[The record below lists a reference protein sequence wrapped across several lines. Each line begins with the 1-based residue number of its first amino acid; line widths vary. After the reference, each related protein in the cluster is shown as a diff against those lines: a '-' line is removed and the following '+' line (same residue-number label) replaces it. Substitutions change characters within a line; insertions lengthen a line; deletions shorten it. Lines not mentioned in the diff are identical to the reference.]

1 MFAGEMGYPQSA
13 FFVDKPKVDGGL
25 GSTAILRERCVSG
38 IDLAC
43 SSLGKAG
50 RIDMKNWRN

>member
-38 IDLAC
+38 IDLAW
-43 SSLGKAG
+43 LVPLWVKQVVLT
-50 RIDMKNWRN
+50 